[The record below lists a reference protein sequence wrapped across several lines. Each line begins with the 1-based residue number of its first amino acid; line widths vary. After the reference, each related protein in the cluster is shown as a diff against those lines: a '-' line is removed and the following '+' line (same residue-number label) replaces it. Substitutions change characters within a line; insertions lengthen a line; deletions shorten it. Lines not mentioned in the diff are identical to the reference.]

1 MLALNIRI
9 RRTARGYWVSGVAR
23 ISRKYHRSFGQQ
35 FDVDIEMST
44 DASVKVCMS
53 PGGVADTWCNNFN
66 SPVTVAF
73 VLNSDSASARML
85 TLGQME
91 AD

>member
-1 MLALNIRI
+1 
-9 RRTARGYWVSGVAR
+9 
-23 ISRKYHRSFGQQ
+23 
-35 FDVDIEMST
+35 MST

-73 VLNSDSASARML
+73 VLNSDSASVRML
-85 TLGQME
+85 TLGKME